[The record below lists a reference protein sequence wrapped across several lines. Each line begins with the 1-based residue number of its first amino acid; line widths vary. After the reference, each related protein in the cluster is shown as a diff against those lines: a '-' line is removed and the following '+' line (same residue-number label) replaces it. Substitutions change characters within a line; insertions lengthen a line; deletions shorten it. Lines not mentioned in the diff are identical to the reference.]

1 MSQGTSGRRHF
12 LKMGAALGGAA
23 LATPLIA
30 RNGLAETPIKVGC
43 LLDGSGALGL
53 DGQPMLQ
60 ATQYAI
66 KVLNDQGGL
75 LGRPLQLVTYDTQS
89 SMQLYT
95 QYAQELALKDQV
107 AVVHGG
113 ITSASREAIRPVF
126 DRFKMLYFYNTLYEG
141 GVCDRDIFCTGTTPA
156 QTVSHLVPYATKTFG
171 KKVYILAADYNYGHI
186 TSKWMTKYTQEAG
199 GTVQEIDFFP
209 LDVTDFS
216 ATISKV
222 QQAGP
227 DVLFSALVGANHIGF
242 YRQWEAAGMK
252 SKIPIAS
259 TTFSLS
265 NEMMSMDPAVTNG
278 IVTCFGWYP
287 AVNTPNSTA
296 FMAGMT
302 KMFGAGLPMLSEL
315 DSCSYEGVMF
325 WAEGVKKAGT
335 IARLPV
341 IKALESGISIEGPSG
356 TATMDPATHHVVHNA
371 YLAKADNRKW
381 DILQEYPAS
390 QPADTAA
397 VCNLLKYPR
406 TDKQFVVEVK
416 S

>member
-1 MSQGTSGRRHF
+1 
-12 LKMGAALGGAA
+12 
-23 LATPLIA
+23 
-30 RNGLAETPIKVGC
+30 
-43 LLDGSGALGL
+43 
-53 DGQPMLQ
+53 
-60 ATQYAI
+60 
-66 KVLNDQGGL
+66 
-75 LGRPLQLVTYDTQS
+75 
-89 SMQLYT
+89 
-95 QYAQELALKDQV
+95 
-107 AVVHGG
+107 
-113 ITSASREAIRPVF
+113 
-126 DRFKMLYFYNTLYEG
+126 
-141 GVCDRDIFCTGTTPA
+141 
-156 QTVSHLVPYATKTFG
+156 
-171 KKVYILAADYNYGHI
+171 
-186 TSKWMTKYTQEAG
+186 
-199 GTVQEIDFFP
+199 
-209 LDVTDFS
+209 
-216 ATISKV
+216 
-222 QQAGP
+222 
-227 DVLFSALVGANHIGF
+227 
-242 YRQWEAAGMK
+242 MK

-265 NEMMSMDPAVTNG
+265 NEMLSMDPAVTNG

-356 TATMDPATHHVVHNA
+356 TATMDPATHHVIHNA